1 MKMIKYILFS
11 VSAFLAASCSLL
23 DTEPQDFID
32 PNDYYATEGQ
42 LHAALNG
49 VYATM
54 AQTGLYGAAMLA
66 GMGLSADIVR
76 AAIR

>member
-42 LHAALNG
+42 LQAALNG

-54 AQTGLYGAAMLA
+54 APPCWAAWACLRI
-66 GMGLSADIVR
+66 SVTR
-76 AAIR
+76 PIR